1 MDALSEVLRLVR
13 LTGAVFL
20 DAELSA
26 PWAVQSPPSHVL
38 AQAMM
43 PEADHMIEYHLVVEG
58 HCFIKVADEPPIKL
72 EQGDLVMVPRGD
84 SHRMSSDLQ
93 PAVPVLRPSELKY
106 PAAGEV
112 ATPRYG
118 GGGGVTRLVCGYL
131 AIDQRLCAALI
142 GALPRVFRVS
152 AGSSEVSAWLQ
163 TYLRIRVIE
172 RGEEQPGGAC
182 VLAKLSE
189 LMFVE
194 AVRRYVESL
203 PANQSGWLSGLK
215 DPYVGKVLGLM
226 HGSPTRS
233 WTVES
238 LAREVGLS
246 RSALADRFT
255 ALLGKS
261 PMQYLTHWRLT
272 LAAHLLRTT
281 NKSASVV
288 AFEVGYESEAAFN
301 RAFRRAF
308 GAPPAAWRRGD
319 AGSTGTPNAA
329 ASDAATVERPRSPD
343 PSRVSLNTAT
353 NS

>member
-20 DAELSA
+20 NAELSA
-26 PWAVQSPPSHVL
+26 PWAVQSPPSRVL

-58 HCFIKVADEPPIKL
+58 ECFIKVADEPPLKL

-84 SHRMSSDLQ
+84 THRMSSELQ
-93 PAVPVLRPSELKY
+93 PSVPVLAVSEMKF
-106 PAAGEV
+106 PVAGEI
-112 ATPRYG
+112 ATTRHG
-118 GGGGVTRLVCGYL
+118 GGGQHTRLVCGYL
-131 AIDQRLCAALI
+131 AIDHRLCGALI
-142 GALPRVFRVS
+142 SALPPAFRVS

-163 TYLRIRVIE
+163 SYLRIWLVE
-172 RGEEQPGGAC
+172 RGEDQPGGAC

-194 AVRRYVESL
+194 AIRRYVESL
-203 PANQSGWLSGLK
+203 PAGQAGWLSGLK
-215 DPYVGKVLGLM
+215 DPFVGKVLGLM
-226 HGSPTRS
+226 HSSSIRA

-261 PMQYLTHWRLT
+261 PMQYLTRWRLT

-281 NKSASVV
+281 SKSASAV
-288 AFEVGYESEAAFN
+288 AYDVGYESEAAFN
-301 RAFRRAF
+301 RAFRREF
-308 GAPPAAWRRGD
+308 GAPPATWRKGGCAPSQD
-319 AGSTGTPNAA
+319 TSTAP
-329 ASDAATVERPRSPD
+329 
-343 PSRVSLNTAT
+343 VSMAEIH
-353 NS
+353 

>member
-20 DAELSA
+20 NAELSA
-26 PWAVQSPPSHVL
+26 PWAVQSPPSTVL

-58 HCFIKVADEPPIKL
+58 ECFIKVADEPPLKL
-72 EQGDLVMVPRGD
+72 EQGDVVMVPRGD
-84 SHRMSSDLQ
+84 THRMSSELQ
-93 PAVPVLRPSELKY
+93 PTVPVLAGSEMKFPL
-106 PAAGEV
+106 PGEIVTMRHGAGGQ
-112 ATPRYG
+112 R
-118 GGGGVTRLVCGYL
+118 TRLVCGYL
-131 AIDQRLCAALI
+131 AIDHRLCAALI
-142 GALPRVFRVS
+142 SALPPAFRVS

-163 TYLRIRVIE
+163 SYLRIWLVE
-172 RGEEQPGGAC
+172 RGEDQPGGAC

-194 AVRRYVESL
+194 AIRRYVESL
-203 PANQSGWLSGLK
+203 PTEQAGWLSGLK
-215 DPYVGKVLGLM
+215 DPFVGKVLGLM
-226 HGSPTRS
+226 HGSATRA

-261 PMQYLTHWRLT
+261 PMQYLTQWRLT

-288 AFEVGYESEAAFN
+288 AYDVGYESEAAFN
-301 RAFRRAF
+301 RAFRREF
-308 GAPPAAWRRGD
+308 GAPPAAWRRGY
-319 AGSTGTPNAA
+319 GSSARGANAMLPTA
-329 ASDAATVERPRSPD
+329 ITE
-343 PSRVSLNTAT
+343 VSEAN
-353 NS
+353 

>member
-20 DAELSA
+20 NAELSA
-26 PWAVQSPPSHVL
+26 PWAVQSPPSNVL
-38 AQAMM
+38 AQALM

-58 HCFIKVADEPPIKL
+58 QCFIKVADQAPLKL

-84 SHRMSSDLQ
+84 THRMSSELQ
-93 PAVPVLRPSELKY
+93 PTVPVSTVSEMKF
-106 PAAGEV
+106 PVPGEIVTTRFGAGGQ
-112 ATPRYG
+112 R
-118 GGGGVTRLVCGYL
+118 TRLVCGYL
-131 AIDQRLCAALI
+131 AIDRRLCAALI
-142 GALPRVFRVS
+142 DALPRAFRVS

-163 TYLRIRVIE
+163 TYLRIWLIE
-172 RGEEQPGGAC
+172 RGEDQPGGAC

-194 AVRRYVESL
+194 AIRRYVESL
-203 PANQSGWLSGLK
+203 PADQAGWLSGLK

-226 HGSPTRS
+226 HGQPTRA

-238 LAREVGLS
+238 LAREVGMS

-255 ALLGKS
+255 ALLGRS
-261 PMQYLTHWRLT
+261 PMQYLTQWRLT

-281 NKSASVV
+281 TKPASVV
-288 AFEVGYESEAAFN
+288 AYDVGYESEAAFN
-301 RAFRRAF
+301 RAFRREF

-319 AGSTGTPNAA
+319 GGHQVTEHAADDLTERFARSAG
-329 ASDAATVERPRSPD
+329 
-343 PSRVSLNTAT
+343 
-353 NS
+353 